1 MARTPPATDGVSLS
15 PDGSRVATS
24 FGEAPIRDIWVFDIA
39 RRNSIRV
46 TFNGDND
53 YAVWSPDGRRVAFA
67 ANQAGTYD
75 VLARAVDGS
84 GAVDTLASG
93 DPYQFPGG
101 WTPDGRAFVYRQ
113 NDAKTNED
121 LYAVSLDGRRTIRT
135 LNASPFTEIEPAL
148 SPDGQW
154 LAYVSDETGRREV
167 YVRSMTGDGGK
178 TPVSANGGDEPRWA
192 RSGRELYYR
201 TSDSLFAVPITSGRT
216 FTTGKPVALFADH
229 YERNLRFQNYDVL
242 PSGAGFVMLQNA
254 SGLADAAT
262 ELRLVV
268 NWPALLS
275 APSAR

>member
-1 MARTPPATDGVSLS
+1 MGLIGQHFASSPSGALAYYVGAPIGTHLVELDRAGKARLLDRDPQAYDGVSLS
-15 PDGSRVATS
+15 PDGTRIATS
-24 FGEAPIRDIWVFDIA
+24 FGEAPIRDIWVFAIA

-67 ANQAGTYD
+67 ENQAGTYD

-101 WTPDGRAFVYRQ
+101 WTPDGRSFVYRQ

-121 LYAVSLDGRRTIRT
+121 LYAVSLDGHRTIRT

-154 LAYVSDETGRREV
+154 LAYVSDETGRREC
-167 YVRSMTGDGGK
+167 TCD
-178 TPVSANGGDEPRWA
+178 P
-192 RSGRELYYR
+192 
-201 TSDSLFAVPITSGRT
+201 
-216 FTTGKPVALFADH
+216 
-229 YERNLRFQNYDVL
+229 
-242 PSGAGFVMLQNA
+242 
-254 SGLADAAT
+254 
-262 ELRLVV
+262 
-268 NWPALLS
+268 
-275 APSAR
+275 